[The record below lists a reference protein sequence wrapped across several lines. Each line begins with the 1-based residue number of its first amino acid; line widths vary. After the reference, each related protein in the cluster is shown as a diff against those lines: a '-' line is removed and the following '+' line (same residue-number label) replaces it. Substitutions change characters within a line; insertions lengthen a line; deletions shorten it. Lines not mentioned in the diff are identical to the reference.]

1 MSLINIK
8 DNLIE
13 GAIFYPSPNHDSRPK
28 NIDISLIVVH
38 AISLPPGKYGGN
50 EIKDFFLNKLDIT
63 RNEYFKSIE
72 NLKVSSHIEIKRT
85 GEKLLYDPYNKIK
98 RHAGFSSNI
107 GQENCNDYS
116 IGIELEGTDR
126 SEFADAQ
133 YNSLVSLTRLLI
145 KTYPH
150 LSKDSLVGHSDIAPG
165 RKTDPGAL
173 FKWNKLIDNL

>member
-63 RNEYFKSIE
+63 RNEYFKSIQS
-72 NLKVSSHIEIKRT
+72 K
-85 GEKLLYDPYNKIK
+85 KIK
-98 RHAGFSSNI
+98 GQIITPTFKEFKNGEYKTIMVFAKKARGMMTRWIVSNEFKSIEQLKGF
-107 GQENCNDYS
+107 D
-116 IGIELEGTDR
+116 LEGY
-126 SEFADAQ
+126 E
-133 YNSLVSLTRLLI
+133 YND
-145 KTYPH
+145 K
-150 LSKDSLVGHSDIAPG
+150 LSKETEFVFTRG
-165 RKTDPGAL
+165 
-173 FKWNKLIDNL
+173 